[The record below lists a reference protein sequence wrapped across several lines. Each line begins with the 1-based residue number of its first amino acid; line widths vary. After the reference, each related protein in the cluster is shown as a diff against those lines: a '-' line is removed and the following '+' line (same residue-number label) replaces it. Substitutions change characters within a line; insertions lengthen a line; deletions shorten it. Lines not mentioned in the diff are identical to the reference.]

1 MEISLQG
8 RAALIT
14 GGSQGIGRAIGKRFA
29 AAGGK
34 VALVARGRDALEDA
48 VAEIG
53 ANAAAFPCDITDTG
67 QLAKLVPAIT
77 AKLGPVDI
85 LINNAGSSKRGDF
98 LEMTDEDWQS
108 DLDLKLFGAIRLA
121 RLVMPGM
128 IERKWGRIIN
138 VLNTAAKAPPASSAP
153 TSVSRAAGMALMKVL
168 AGEGAPHNILVNAL
182 LVGRIDSEQWAKR
195 HRALNDGTSYQ
206 DFLDGMAKQA
216 KIPLGRIGEADEFAR
231 MALFLASDAGSY
243 ITGTAINVDGGMS
256 PVV

>member
-1 MEISLQG
+1 MEISLTG
-8 RAALIT
+8 RTALIT

-77 AKLGPVDI
+77 ATLGPVDI

-153 TSVSRAAGMALMKVL
+153 TSVSRAAGMALTKVL

-195 HRALNDGTSYQ
+195 HRALNDGSSYES
-206 DFLDGMAKQA
+206 FLDGMAKQA

>member
-1 MEISLQG
+1 MEISLDG
-8 RAALIT
+8 RTALIT

-48 VAEIG
+48 AQEIG
-53 ANAAAFPCDITDTG
+53 ANAAAFPCDITDTD

-168 AGEGAPHNILVNAL
+168 AGEGAPNNILVNAL

-195 HRALNDGTSYQ
+195 HRALDDGTSYQ

-231 MALFLASDAGSY
+231 MALFLSSDAGSY

>member
-1 MEISLQG
+1 MEISLNG
-8 RAALIT
+8 RTALIT

-67 QLAKLVPAIT
+67 QLATLVPAIT

-98 LEMTDEDWQS
+98 LEMTDADWQS

-195 HRALNDGTSYQ
+195 HRALDDGTSYQ